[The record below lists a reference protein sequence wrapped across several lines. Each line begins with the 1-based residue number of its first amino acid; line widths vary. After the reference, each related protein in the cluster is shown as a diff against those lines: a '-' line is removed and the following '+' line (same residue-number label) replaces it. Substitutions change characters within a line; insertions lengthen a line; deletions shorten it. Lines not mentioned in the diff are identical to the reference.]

1 MRFILVYKYG
11 ILQTKTERIDVN
23 FCENT
28 QQLLDYLEKRVGHS
42 PRQFIVRIKKGKI
55 KYRIIGGWPISHYG
69 IKEGMEINLELLES
83 PEASK

>member
-28 QQLLDYLEKRVGHS
+28 QQLLEYLEKRVGQTS
-42 PRQFIVRIKKGKI
+42 KNFIVKIKKGKVN
-55 KYRIIGGWPISHYG
+55 YRVISGWPITHYG
-69 IKEGMEINLELLES
+69 IKEGMQIDV
-83 PEASK
+83 

>member
-28 QQLLDYLEKRVGHS
+28 QQLLEYL
-42 PRQFIVRIKKGKI
+42 
-55 KYRIIGGWPISHYG
+55 
-69 IKEGMEINLELLES
+69 
-83 PEASK
+83 